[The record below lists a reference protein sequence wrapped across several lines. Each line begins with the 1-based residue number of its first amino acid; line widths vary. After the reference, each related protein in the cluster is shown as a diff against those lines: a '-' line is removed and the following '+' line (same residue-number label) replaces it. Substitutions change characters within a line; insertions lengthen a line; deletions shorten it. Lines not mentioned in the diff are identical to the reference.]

1 VKAHYDSIHGRI
13 VSNWRLKDGRFVL
26 ETTIPANSTATVY
39 VPAKS
44 AESVTESGA
53 PLDKAKNVKFLRME
67 GDRVV
72 LVVESGSYRFTAQP

>member
-1 VKAHYDSIHGRI
+1 
-13 VSNWRLKDGRFVL
+13 L

-44 AESVTESGA
+44 AESVTESGT
-53 PLDKAKNVKFLRME
+53 PLDKAKHVKFLRME

-72 LVVESGSYRFTAQP
+72 LAVESGSYRLTAQP